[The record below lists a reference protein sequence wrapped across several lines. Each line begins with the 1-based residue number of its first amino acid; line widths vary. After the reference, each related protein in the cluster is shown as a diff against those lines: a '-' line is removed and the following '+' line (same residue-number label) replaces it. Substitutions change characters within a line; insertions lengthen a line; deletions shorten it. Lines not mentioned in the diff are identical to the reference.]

1 VKQVNQVFDDLAEVE
16 LEDIVHREKSFAAET
31 AHLLQV
37 LHEKTS
43 LLV

>member
-16 LEDIVHREKSFAAET
+16 LEDVVHREKSLAAET

-37 LHEKTS
+37 LHEETS